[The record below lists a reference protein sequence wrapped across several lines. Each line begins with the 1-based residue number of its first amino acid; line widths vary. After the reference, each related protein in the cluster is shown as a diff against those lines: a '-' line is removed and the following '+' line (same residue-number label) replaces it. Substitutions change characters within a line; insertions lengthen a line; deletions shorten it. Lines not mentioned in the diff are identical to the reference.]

1 MMKRIILLVA
11 AFGLTLPFAAPA
23 PVKADPP
30 SWAPAHGYRA
40 KQHKGHKRNYS
51 RHGNELFVS
60 DGGFLRCNRDVVG
73 AIIGGGTGAVLGST
87 IGKGSGRDAAM
98 IGGAI
103 LGMLSGYS
111 IGQSLDQGDLAC
123 TGYALQRAP
132 DGQAVRWQ
140 NPDSQ
145 HSYNVVPTNSW
156 QNADGRYC
164 REYSATA
171 RIGGELRK
179 TYGTACRQA
188 DGSWQIVS

>member
-1 MMKRIILLVA
+1 M
-11 AFGLTLPFAAPA
+11 
-23 PVKADPP
+23 
-30 SWAPAHGYRA
+30 
-40 KQHKGHKRNYS
+40 
-51 RHGNELFVS
+51 
-60 DGGFLRCNRDVVG
+60 VG

-87 IGKGSGRDAAM
+87 IGKGSDRDAAM

-123 TGYALQRAP
+123 TGYALQRAA

-140 NPDSQ
+140 NPDSGR
-145 HSYNVVPTNSW
+145 SYNVVPTSSW
-156 QNADGRYC
+156 QNAHGRYC

-171 RIGGELRK
+171 NIGGKLQK
-179 TYGTACRQA
+179 TFGTACRQP